1 MLFVCCDLWEIFI
14 ILQLSSLSMC
24 KDTVALGPLP
34 AMVMQDFFIF
44 WQVFR
49 TVKFLK
55 VWHHYFEGTML
66 GWWCS
71 YLWILFVYI
80 VTSLKSKCFW
90 IQGSKFVSKAIDIMA
105 KELIAV
111 ATPGEGCCRTFMLPS
126 IVFSSS
132 HVILNP
138 ASDMLFPSL
147 VSVDQV
153 QLDRAKQSTKSDIL
167 INLESRVCYL
177 FSICIF
183 YFFYNPYAY
192 LWSVFCRYVHQKT

>member
-1 MLFVCCDLWEIFI
+1 MEHGLHRWGYIEWSFCSPPLSPFFTDKIIWMQAFSYSGMVKWPIKITSCFVMLFVCCDLWEIFI

-80 VTSLKSKCFW
+80 VTSLKS
-90 IQGSKFVSKAIDIMA
+90 
-105 KELIAV
+105 
-111 ATPGEGCCRTFMLPS
+111 
-126 IVFSSS
+126 
-132 HVILNP
+132 
-138 ASDMLFPSL
+138 
-147 VSVDQV
+147 
-153 QLDRAKQSTKSDIL
+153 
-167 INLESRVCYL
+167 
-177 FSICIF
+177 
-183 YFFYNPYAY
+183 
-192 LWSVFCRYVHQKT
+192 